1 MSTVRLRAP
10 RPDDTARIAALLDQ
24 LGHPA
29 DPDDVP
35 RRVRAIEQDPDADI
49 WVAELDGTVVGF
61 ATALMIAAIHM
72 DGPVAQ
78 LTSLVVDG
86 SVRGQGIGARLVE
99 EAERWARG
107 RGAVRISLTSALHRA
122 PAHAFYE
129 HLGYAKT
136 GVRLARDLA

>member
-10 RPDDTARIAALLDQ
+10 RPDDTARIATLLDQ

-78 LTSLVVDG
+78 LTS
-86 SVRGQGIGARLVE
+86 
-99 EAERWARG
+99 G
-107 RGAVRISLTSALHRA
+107 R
-122 PAHAFYE
+122 
-129 HLGYAKT
+129 
-136 GVRLARDLA
+136 